1 MLDMEIRQALAT
13 LLREV
18 ELIPTLTE
26 VPDGADTETRLR
38 ALVKRE
44 VETRARICRELSCIV
59 ERIDAGAESQQR
71 PATVRDM
78 DDHARL
84 CLALDWVHNLMD
96 NARWGI
102 EYLKDIPRDQFE
114 DLPKEARE
122 QIEATLTVLDFWEP
136 PHLLQPKGRF

>member
-26 VPDGADTETRLR
+26 VPEGADTEACLR

-44 VETRARICRELSCIV
+44 VEARARMCRELSRIV
-59 ERIDAGAESQQR
+59 QSIDAGAESQK
-71 PATVRDM
+71 ATARDM
-78 DDHARL
+78 DDRARL
-84 CLALDWVHNLMD
+84 CLALNWVYNLMD

-114 DLPKEARE
+114 ALPSEARE
-122 QIEATLTVLDFWEP
+122 QIEATLTVLEFWEP
-136 PHLLQPKGRF
+136 PHLLQHRGRF